1 LSFFGKWNW
10 SETHVNAQGFHG
22 ALAICALVMPVFKA
36 GIAMVPRIAMIETT
50 VRSSM
55 RENPEDLPVVTIG
68 VFFLVRF
75 DSFPIHSSGL

>member
-1 LSFFGKWNW
+1 
-10 SETHVNAQGFHG
+10 
-22 ALAICALVMPVFKA
+22 
-36 GIAMVPRIAMIETT
+36 MIETT